1 MDWRGKAAALYGRFS
16 PGTRERMAG
25 AVCEAGGAVA
35 RDLTGRS
42 DLLVVGAFATSL
54 IDTGH
59 LGARLAAARTRPMP
73 VFSERRFG
81 EFLRGETA
89 DPAPS
94 LPLATALRQSGLTHA
109 DVEML
114 AAFDIVRVADDL
126 CRFGDAQTLKAAGEI
141 VGAGRTLGDCV
152 RILVRARDAAP
163 KGRRSIVI
171 DGGGRAALAWDDGL
185 TTLEGQGL
193 LPFDEAAATVEDIFE
208 AAALA
213 EAEGDLDE
221 AVRLYDMCARA
232 DRRDAIAL
240 FNLGNVHL
248 QSKAYD
254 KAILAYGR
262 AVSRD
267 PDFVEA
273 HYNLAQACEAVRQ
286 YARARAALAEVLARD
301 SRHADALFNLAQID
315 LNAGDLAAAKARF
328 EEYLAAD
335 PPSDWAEKARKAIL
349 YCTAKLSA

>member
-1 MDWRGKAAALYGRFS
+1 MTDWRGRSAALYGRFTL
-16 PGTRERMAG
+16 GARERIAE
-25 AVCEAGGAVA
+25 AITAGGGKVA

-42 DLLVVGAFATSL
+42 DALVVGALATSL

-59 LGARLAAARTRPMP
+59 LGARLASAAERSMP
-73 VFSERRFG
+73 VFSERRF
-81 EFLRGETA
+81 EALLRGDAGE
-89 DPAPS
+89 APS
-94 LPLATALRQSGLTHA
+94 LPLTTVLRLSHLTPA
-109 DVEML
+109 DVHML
-114 AAFDIVRVADDL
+114 AAFEVVRVANDC
-126 CRFGDAQTLKAAGEI
+126 CRFGDAATLKTASEI
-141 VGAGRTLGDCV
+141 IAAGRTLGDCV
-152 RILVRARDAAP
+152 RILVRARDLAP

-171 DGGGRAALAWDDGL
+171 DDAGRAALAWEDGR
-185 TTLEGQGL
+185 TTLEGQGF
-193 LPFDEAAATVEDIFE
+193 LPFDEAAASVEDLFE
-208 AAALA
+208 AAVLA
-213 EAEGDLDE
+213 EAEGDLEE
-221 AVRLYDMCARA
+221 AARLYDMCARA

-248 QSKAYD
+248 ELKAYD

-286 YARARAALAEVLARD
+286 YDRARAALAEVLARD
-301 SRHADALFNLAQID
+301 ARHADALFNLAQID

-328 EEYLAAD
+328 EQYLAAD